1 MILISNIKEENI
13 MKLAEEGNNTLLV
26 SQWNHELI
34 KKLTESDLDVVE
46 FELLADSTRG

>member
-1 MILISNIKEENI
+1 MKDIKEENI

-34 KKLTESDLDVVE
+34 KKLTEDNLDVVE
-46 FELLADSTRG
+46 FELLADSARG